1 MQAEDNGQG
10 MELGGPSGEQATE
23 DSEFREL
30 GSFWGAGRKPSFATE
45 GGIVF
50 IIQDN

>member
-23 DSEFREL
+23 DSELREL
-30 GSFWGAGRKPSFATE
+30 GSFWAVRKPSFATE